1 MTTGSHEYAL
11 LAYLRNV
18 FARQALRR
26 ALDAKYLPLISTK
39 ALEAAAALQKY
50 AALQSMSENCSK
62 CN

>member
-1 MTTGSHEYAL
+1 MTTGSHEYAP
-11 LAYLRNV
+11 LARRRDV
-18 FARQALRR
+18 FACQALSR
-26 ALDAKYLPLISTK
+26 APDAKYMPVISTK